1 MVNVKQSFE
10 QYLLETLGISVS
22 LKKWN
27 ISKGLPFFLQ
37 DTYEFFVV
45 KILETECVVMACRH
59 NEEPTPAT
67 IRKHLDVVKE
77 KWEGEVIFLAS
88 TVRSYN
94 RKRLIEQKTPFVV
107 PGNQMYLPD
116 LRIDLREHF
125 RKIRARDV
133 LFSPSTQ
140 ILVLRAL
147 IKGTES
153 EGTPAQLAKQL
164 GYASMTLTRALN
176 ELESAGVGEIA
187 KVGRE
192 RILRFQ
198 MNKKQLWE
206 KTHPFLRSPAQKSIW
221 IRSRRNDWPVA
232 EAGLSA
238 LSRYSM
244 LAAPE
249 QPIFAIGAADWKRV
263 RKDREYVEL
272 PAADRDACLL
282 EIWSYPPLLLAENG
296 TVDRFSLFLSL
307 RDRTDERIESAL
319 QEMLGEIQW

>member
-1 MVNVKQSFE
+1 MINVKQSFE
-10 QYLLETLGISVS
+10 QYLAETLGVSVS
-22 LKKWN
+22 LKRWN
-27 ISKGLPFFLQ
+27 EAKGLPFFLQ

-45 KILETECVVMACRH
+45 KIFEIECVVMACRH

-67 IRKHLDVVKE
+67 IRKHMDVVKG
-77 KWEGEVIFLAS
+77 KWEGEVIFLAPA
-88 TVRSYN
+88 VRSYN
-94 RKRLIEQKTPFVV
+94 RMRLIEQKTPFVV

-116 LRIDLREHF
+116 LQIDLREHF
-125 RKIRARDV
+125 RKIRAGDV

-140 ILVLRAL
+140 ILVLRAI

-153 EGTPAQLAKQL
+153 GGTPAQLAKQL

-176 ELESAGVGEIA
+176 ELESAGVGEVA

-192 RILRFQ
+192 RVLSFQ
-198 MNKKQLWE
+198 MNKKALWE
-206 KTHPFLRSPAQKSIW
+206 KAHPFLRSPVKKSIW
-221 IRSRRNDWPVA
+221 IRGRRNDWPVA

-249 QPIFAIGAADWKRV
+249 QPIFAVGVPDWKRV
-263 RKDREYVEL
+263 RKDREYIEL
-272 PAADRDACLL
+272 SAADSDACLL
-282 EIWSYPPLLLAENG
+282 ETWSYPPLLLSEGG

-319 QEMLGEIQW
+319 QEMMGEIQW

>member
-10 QYLLETLGISVS
+10 QYLLETLGVSVS
-22 LKKWN
+22 LKRWN
-27 ISKGLPFFLQ
+27 ETKGLPFFLQ
-37 DTYEFFVV
+37 DTYEFFAVQ
-45 KILETECVVMACRH
+45 ILETKCVVMACRH

-67 IRKHLDVVKE
+67 IRKHLEVVKG
-77 KWEGEVIFLAS
+77 KWEGEVIFLAP

-125 RKIRARDV
+125 RKTRARDV

-198 MNKKQLWE
+198 MNKKELWE
-206 KTHPFLRSPAQKSIW
+206 KAHPFLRSPAQKSIW
-221 IRSRRNDWPVA
+221 IRGRRNDWPVA

-263 RKDREYVEL
+263 RKDRECVEL
-272 PAADRDACLL
+272 PAAESDACLL

-319 QEMLGEIQW
+319 QEMMGAVQW